1 MRIGVLANIQHSMFS
16 SGLANA
22 SISVAE
28 LMISLGHTADLI
40 NIRDDTEWWDDC
52 NAISI
57 PVVKKSEAVQYDI
70 VFEIDRMTL
79 SKEERPRL
87 AKKSIWILRHPFII
101 GEMESALFPVSPTTK
116 RDLEGLTETWIYDAA
131 AAAEPTSVQ
140 VIELLTK
147 APVRIVPYLW
157 SPSIVRTYLGDTK
170 SWLENTVEHMREL
183 STVSATSGSEPVP
196 KWTVNVAEKN
206 TSNASNATVPLVI
219 LRELKRR
226 GLPIE
231 SCKVYNTDILKQSK
245 FFMENIVR
253 NTLDEEV
260 GLSGEFIARQRS
272 ADWARTPMSCV
283 LSHIRFSH
291 IRPML
296 LDTVWTGIPTIHNS
310 VALRGIGDGVER
322 LFYNNNSVGEAVEA
336 FQRLQS
342 DFLSL
347 SGFFS
352 PTSLDKI
359 RNTITNKFTPS
370 SAFVQ
375 DGWKEAMASLTEE
388 RRVPTST
395 SVLRVGFC
403 DMWENFN
410 PEYNFFTLMLSNAGS
425 AMMPSVE
432 VVGEKASNTSDII
445 IFGPFGSDWQR
456 FPVEKPKVH
465 FTGENTPPLMGPG
478 IGLNL
483 GFHHID
489 MAPDE
494 YLRFPLWILEID
506 WFGADKD
513 RIMNPKPIPLEA
525 CTKVC
530 AADISKKKKF
540 CAFVVSNPKNPARN
554 SAFSWLSTYKHVDS
568 AGAYMNN
575 VGSQIFAGAGGGG
588 GELKKFD
595 FLGNYKFCIAYE
607 NASAR
612 GYTTEKYLHAK
623 AAGCIP
629 IYWGDPAIERDF
641 NMAGAIDARNVRSES
656 ELIELVR
663 KVDEDDSEWLK
674 RYSVPALDEHR
685 VEWCKRTMAEFS
697 RRVFKMAGRSTESF
711 PLILEPVKVPKATA
725 AATEPVKVL
734 TAASDPEIPVIV
746 TCVSRSFLPS
756 LQQCLISIST
766 HRSTFKELT
775 VIVYLFSDIPADTVK
790 SLKEKFP
797 IAEFRHLPDSVAPE
811 NSFADFWEPK
821 HYGWKLWILD
831 TISKESALD
840 GSMVLYMDVGT
851 FLCRWPK
858 DWMLVAQANDVCF
871 LEDPREENARWCS
884 PEFCRAL
891 ACTEA
896 ELAAQQIQAATIYF
910 RAGSPKATRI
920 FSEALKL
927 AYRRDILVGPKW
939 SGTDKS
945 GKPTGHRHDQS
956 ILSILSMRHG
966 IPRLSVDTVQC
977 GISLRK
983 TFISGKSIYIHR
995 GRFAVHT
1002 PVFPMID
1009 DAYVINL
1016 ERRKDRL
1023 DRLWTSSPELKGLVE
1038 RWPAI
1043 DGRKLELTPAIAR
1056 LLKPN
1061 DFFWKKAVT
1070 GCALS
1075 HLGLWWKLAN
1085 ENTEVSNYLILE
1097 DDVEFQPNWLT
1108 AWKTAVED
1116 EEVPDDYDIIYL
1128 GGILPP
1134 NREMFAKECKE
1145 PVNSYF
1151 SRIKENSIWGQAE
1164 PSRYFHFCAYAY
1176 ILSKAGAKKVISLL
1190 NQNGGYWTSA
1200 DHILCNPV
1208 TVLKSYVFEPTIA
1221 GCYQDS
1227 DPAYANSQFNDFSR
1241 VDGFDSDLWNNDE
1254 RFSVEDI
1261 STCMKA
1267 ESPIDIKGALEDA
1280 SRVPKAAP
1288 QPPPPPQPL
1297 PQPLPPQQ
1305 NRFMC
1310 LEQQA
1315 LEFKGLY
1322 EGEWLLEYFG
1332 YSGDTTIGRF
1342 KGNSPPPSGCPI
1354 IFVMRPY
1361 VQQITDI
1368 LERWDSFGASFYVIH
1383 LSDELCMDSLEL
1395 YKLNGCKKVLRIYN
1409 RPDVPC
1415 PEKVTMIPLGYHYT
1429 RADPAQDPL
1438 VKTPKI
1444 PFRETLWSFVGTSWQ
1459 GRIEKLQPLM
1469 SRTPNKPIFLN
1480 KWNGP
1485 DCLKKEEYVQ
1495 LLLDS
1500 VFVPCPGGNNPE
1512 TFRFYEALD
1521 CGCVPIV
1528 VADEYNLDWL
1538 ETISEHLPLL
1548 PLRSW
1553 EEAANFIG
1561 DLWNKKEMLEAY
1573 RNKLL
1578 SAWMAWKA
1586 ELSKEGK
1593 AWLV

>member
-1 MRIGVLANIQHSMFS
+1 MFS
-16 SGLANA
+16 SGMANA
-22 SISVAE
+22 SIAIAE

-40 NIRDDTEWWDDC
+40 NIRDNTEWWDDC
-52 NAISI
+52 TAISI
-57 PVVKKSEAVQYDI
+57 SVVKKSEAAQYDI

-79 SKEERPRL
+79 SKEERHRIS
-87 AKKSIWILRHPFII
+87 KKSVWILRHPFII
-101 GEMESALFPVSPTTK
+101 GEMESSLFPVSPTMK

-140 VIELLTK
+140 VVELLSN

-157 SPSIVRTYLGDTK
+157 SPSIIHTYLGDTK

-183 STVSATSGSEPVP
+183 SGISDTSGSEPVP

-226 GLPIE
+226 GLPITT
-231 SCKVYNTDILKQSK
+231 CKIYNTDILKQSK
-245 FFMENIVR
+245 FFMENIVK
-253 NTLDEEV
+253 NTMDAEV

-272 ADWARTPMSCV
+272 ADWIRTPMSCV

-296 LDTVWTGIPTIHNS
+296 LDTIWAGIPTIHNS
-310 VALRGIGDGVER
+310 VAVRGIGGGVER
-322 LFYNNNSVGEAVEA
+322 FFYNNNSVGEAVEA
-336 FQRLQS
+336 FQRLHS
-342 DFLSL
+342 DFISL

-352 PTSLDKI
+352 PTSIDKI
-359 RNTITNKFTPS
+359 RNTITNNFTPS
-370 SAFVQ
+370 SVFVQ
-375 DGWKEAMASLTEE
+375 GGWAACLASLTEE
-388 RRVPTST
+388 MPMPQS
-395 SVLRVGFC
+395 SSILRVGFC

-410 PEYNFFTLMLSNAGS
+410 PEYNFFTLMLSNAGG
-425 AMMPSVE
+425 AMTPPLQ
-432 VVGEKASNTSDII
+432 VVGERATNTSDII

-456 FPVEKPKVH
+456 FSVEKPKIH
-465 FTGENTPPLMGPG
+465 FTGENTPPLIAQG

-483 GFHHID
+483 GYKHID
-489 MAPDE
+489 MAPEE

-506 WFGADKD
+506 WFGADKE
-513 RIMNPKPIPLEA
+513 RIINPKPIPLEA

-530 AADISKKKKF
+530 ATDISKKKNF

-575 VGSQIFAGAGGGG
+575 VGSQIFAGLGGGG

-595 FLGNYKFCIAYE
+595 FLSNYKFCIAYE
-607 NASAR
+607 NASER

-641 NMAGAIDARNVRSES
+641 NMAGAIDARKVRSKS

-697 RRVFKMAGRSTESF
+697 RRVFKMAGRSTDSL
-711 PLILEPVKVPKATA
+711 PRMLEPVNVSAAKGSSATH
-725 AATEPVKVL
+725 PPIL
-734 TAASDPEIPVIV
+734 TTASDPEIPVIV

-756 LQQCLISIST
+756 LQQWFVSIST
-766 HRSTFKELT
+766 HRGTFKDLT
-775 VIVYLFSDIPADTVK
+775 VIVYLFSDIPADTIQ
-790 SLKEKFP
+790 SLKERFT
-797 IAEFRHLPDSVAPE
+797 IADFRRLPDSVAPE
-811 NSFADFWEPK
+811 NSFADFWDPK

-831 TISKESALD
+831 TITKESALD
-840 GSMVLYMDVGT
+840 GAMVLYMDVGT

-858 DWMLVAQANDVCF
+858 DWMLVAQANDICF

-884 PEFCRAL
+884 PEFCRSL

-910 RAGSPKATRI
+910 RAGSTKTTHI
-920 FSEALKL
+920 FSDALKL

-966 IPRLSVDTVQC
+966 IPRLCVDTVQC

-995 GRFAVHT
+995 GKFAVHT
-1002 PVFPMID
+1002 PVLPMID

-1016 ERRKDRL
+1016 GRRKDRL

-1043 DGRKLELTPAIAR
+1043 DGRRLELTPAIAT

-1085 ENTEVSNYLILE
+1085 DNAEISNYLILE
-1097 DDVEFQPNWLT
+1097 DDVQFQPKWLS
-1108 AWKTAVED
+1108 AWQNAVEN
-1116 EEVPDDYDIIYL
+1116 EEVPSDYDIIYL

-1134 NREMFAKECKE
+1134 NRGMFEKQCKE
-1145 PVNSYF
+1145 PINSSF
-1151 SRIKENSIWGQAE
+1151 SRIKENSVWGQAE

-1190 NQNGGYWTSA
+1190 NKQGGYWTSA

-1261 STCMKA
+1261 STCMKV
-1267 ESPIDIKGALEDA
+1267 ESPLDIKVALEDA
-1280 SRVPKAAP
+1280 SRVPKAEPVASTIVEAAL
-1288 QPPPPPQPL
+1288 PPPPPQP
-1297 PQPLPPQQ
+1297 PQ

-1310 LEQQA
+1310 LDQQA

-1322 EGEWLLEYFG
+1322 EGDWLLEYFG

-1342 KGNSPPPSGCPI
+1342 KANSPPPSGCPI

-1395 YKLNGCKKVLRIYN
+1395 YKLDGCKKVLRIYN
-1409 RPDVPC
+1409 RADVPC
-1415 PEKVTMIPLGYHYT
+1415 PEKVTTIPLGYHYT
-1429 RADPAQDPL
+1429 RADPSQDPL

-1459 GRIEKLQPLM
+1459 GRPQLLQPLM
-1469 SRTPNKPIFLN
+1469 NRGPNKAIFLDR
-1480 KWNGP
+1480 WNGP
-1485 DCLKKEEYVQ
+1485 DSLKKEEYVQ
-1495 LLLDS
+1495 ILLDS
-1500 VFVPCPGGNNPE
+1500 VFVPCPVGNNPE

-1528 VADEYNLDWL
+1528 VADEQNAKWL
-1538 ETISEHLPLL
+1538 ETIGEHLPLL

-1553 EEAANFIG
+1553 EEAANFIV
-1561 DLWNKKEMLEAY
+1561 DLWEKKGMLEAY

-1586 ELSKEGK
+1586 DLSKEGK